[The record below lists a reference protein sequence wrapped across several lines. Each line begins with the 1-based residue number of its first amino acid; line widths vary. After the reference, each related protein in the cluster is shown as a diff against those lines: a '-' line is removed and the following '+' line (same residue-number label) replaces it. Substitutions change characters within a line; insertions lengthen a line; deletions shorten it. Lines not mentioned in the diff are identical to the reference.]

1 MTDGAFTT
9 YVLDQDKNHQ
19 GNHLLRTKIALEAGC
34 DADLGD
40 STYVENIN
48 DAISQGYIS
57 EDTVNLAVSR
67 WINITFQ
74 LGQMDIPKPY
84 SNLRPESVDTP
95 YSRELA
101 LSAAKQGIVL
111 LQNNDSPSEG
121 TMLPFNRNKNLKYA
135 FVGPHFNITY
145 VT

>member
-1 MTDGAFTT
+1 M
-9 YVLDQDKNHQ
+9 LDQDKNHQ

-67 WINITFQ
+67 WMNITFQ

-84 SNLRPESVDTP
+84 EHIFLRPVLYWFI
-95 YSRELA
+95 YSWSEI
-101 LSAAKQGIVL
+101 GYL
-111 LQNNDSPSEG
+111 LTSDHCE
-121 TMLPFNRNKNLKYA
+121 
-135 FVGPHFNITY
+135 
-145 VT
+145 